1 MIRAGVAI
9 GLLAA
14 TMHAQAA
21 GVTVTVRLAA
31 PDALEAE
38 YVLPAACSKLS
49 FLKRGP
55 GAARI
60 RARWQAQ
67 DSCGAA
73 GGDTL
78 ARGAQACSP
87 LRFRVP
93 ATSDKVAGYPG
104 SFPVGRAVYAHM
116 SNYAVGEDCGPVSY
130 RFAGPATIRAAGR
143 SLDRSAPAHADAS
156 ALLFP
161 ARQPGGSVDYF
172 DPALSKRAVAQIR
185 SVAEG
190 VTRALKRAMPQADY
204 RRPIIAAG
212 LAEEPGGPNIGG
224 SAGDVLLLT
233 LFNWPT
239 DPAPQ
244 HQRQMNKLVAHEVSH
259 RFQMRDAVDSYP
271 DARLIHEGGAEFLRW
286 SVSLRQGW
294 LTPEQA
300 AAELDDA
307 LAECML
313 GTGDRSWRA
322 MPAREID
329 SRRLEYSCGLPAYVY
344 ALAARQGAGTPYGRL
359 DRFYAQLRLGARPE
373 FMRAIECGDASCT
386 PRVLPAI
393 LNGAGPMRA
402 RWTDVLGQTGLAT
415 PRAPRQAH
423 VDAMM
428 LQAITGLMQEDCAGG
443 RSITPAPDRILLD
456 TLPKCRTLRRDA
468 VVVRAEGEPVFGEV
482 QALPAV
488 VAACAARH
496 VVELGLEDGTTL
508 AMPCRTP
515 YQPMTQ
521 VYAVD
526 IGKVMAAL
534 GL

>member
-1 MIRAGVAI
+1 MIQTVLASGLFAI
-9 GLLAA
+9 SLQA
-14 TMHAQAA
+14 AA

-31 PDALEAE
+31 PDALEAAYE
-38 YVLPAACSKLS
+38 LPATCSRLP
-49 FLKRGP
+49 FLKKGAA
-55 GAARI
+55 AARI
-60 RARWQAQ
+60 RGRWQAQ
-67 DSCGAA
+67 DGCGTA
-73 GGDTL
+73 GGEAL

-104 SFPVGRAVYAHM
+104 AFPVGQALYAHM
-116 SNYAVGEDCGPVSY
+116 SNYAVGEECGPVSY
-130 RFAGPATIRAAGR
+130 RFAGPATIRTQGKSYDRSATADADAPALLFPVRQAGR
-143 SLDRSAPAHADAS
+143 SL
-156 ALLFP
+156 
-161 ARQPGGSVDYF
+161 DYF
-172 DPALSKRAVAQIR
+172 DPALGEAAVGQIR

-190 VTRALKRAMPQADY
+190 TARFLRKAMPQAHY

-212 LAEEPGGPNIGG
+212 LAKEPGGPNIGG

-233 LFNWPT
+233 LFNWQASPE
-239 DPAPQ
+239 PQ
-244 HQRQMNKLVAHEVSH
+244 DQRRMNKLVAHEVSH

-294 LTPEQA
+294 LTPQQA

-313 GTGDRSWRA
+313 GTGSRSWRA

-344 ALAARQGAGTPYGRL
+344 ALAARQGVGTPYARL
-359 DRFYAQLRLGARPE
+359 DRFYAQLRAGGRPDFARA
-373 FMRAIECGDASCT
+373 MECGEAACN
-386 PRVLPAI
+386 PQVLPAV
-393 LNGAGPMRA
+393 LGAGEPMRA
-402 RWTDVLGQTGLAT
+402 QWMAVLDQSGLAT
-415 PRAPRQAH
+415 PQAPRQSH

-428 LQAITGLMQEDCAGG
+428 LQAHTQLMQEDCAGG

-456 TLPKCRTLRRDA
+456 TMPKCRTLRQDA
-468 VVVRAEGEPVFGEV
+468 VVVRAEALPVFGGT

-488 VAACAARH
+488 VAACAVRQ

-508 AMPCRTP
+508 AMPCRVP

-521 VYAVD
+521 VYVAD
-526 IGKVMAAL
+526 IDKIIAAL
-534 GL
+534 RL

>member
-1 MIRAGVAI
+1 MIRAGLACGLFAI
-9 GLLAA
+9 GLQA
-14 TMHAQAA
+14 TAG

-31 PDALEAE
+31 ADALEAAYE
-38 YVLPAACSKLS
+38 LPAACTRLS
-49 FLKRGP
+49 FLKKGAD
-55 GAARI
+55 AARI
-60 RARWQAQ
+60 RARWQAP
-67 DSCGAA
+67 DGCGSA

-78 ARGAQACSP
+78 ARGAQACGA

-104 SFPVGRAVYAHM
+104 SFPVGQALYAHM
-116 SNYAVGEDCGPVSY
+116 SNYAVGEECGPVSY

-143 SLDRSAPAHADAS
+143 NFDRSAPAHADAS
-156 ALLFP
+156 SLQFL
-161 ARQPGGSVDYF
+161 ARQSGAGLDYF
-172 DPALSKRAVAQIR
+172 DPALSKTTVARIR
-185 SVAEG
+185 SVADG
-190 VTRALKRAMPQADY
+190 VTRALRREMPQADY
-204 RRPIIAAG
+204 IPPIIAAG

-233 LFNWPT
+233 LFNWPA

-244 HQRQMNKLVAHEVSH
+244 YQRQMNKLVAHEVSH

-307 LAECML
+307 LADCML
-313 GTGDRSWRA
+313 GTGERSWRA

-329 SRRLEYSCGLPAYVY
+329 ARRLEYGCGLPAYVY
-344 ALAARQGAGTPYGRL
+344 ALAARQGEGTPYARL

-373 FMRAIECGDASCT
+373 FMRAMECGEASCT
-386 PRVLPAI
+386 PRLLPAV
-393 LNGAGPMRA
+393 LDGAGPMRA
-402 RWTDVLGQTGLAT
+402 RWAEVLGEIGLAT
-415 PRAPRQAH
+415 PRVPRQAH

-428 LQAITGLMQEDCAGG
+428 LQAITRLVQEVCAGG

-456 TLPKCRTLRRDA
+456 TLPKCSTLRADA
-468 VVVRAEGEPVFGEV
+468 VVKRVEGLPVFGGAE
-482 QALPAV
+482 ALPAI

-496 VVELGLEDGTTL
+496 VVELGLEDGATL

-521 VYAVD
+521 VYAAD
-526 IGKVMAAL
+526 IGKVMKAL

>member
-1 MIRAGVAI
+1 MIHKV
-9 GLLAA
+9 LAA
-14 TMHAQAA
+14 GLFAISLQSAA
-21 GVTVTVRLAA
+21 GGVTVTVRLAA
-31 PDALEAE
+31 PDALEATYE
-38 YVLPAACSKLS
+38 LPAACSRLP
-49 FLKRGP
+49 FLKKGAD
-55 GAARI
+55 AARI
-60 RARWQAQ
+60 RARWQAG
-67 DSCGAA
+67 DGCGSA

-78 ARGAQACSP
+78 ARGVQACGA

-93 ATSDKVAGYPG
+93 ATTDKVAGYPG
-104 SFPVGRAVYAHM
+104 SFPVGQALYAHM
-116 SNYAVGEDCGPVSY
+116 SNYAVGEECGPVSY
-130 RFAGPATIRAAGR
+130 RFSGPATIRAAGR
-143 SLDRSAPAHADAS
+143 SFDRSAPAHADAS
-156 ALLFP
+156 SLLFP
-161 ARQPGGSVDYF
+161 VRQSGGVDYF
-172 DPALSKRAVAQIR
+172 DPALSRTAVAQIR

-190 VTRALKRAMPQADY
+190 VTRTLKRAMPLADY
-204 RRPIIAAG
+204 VPPIIAAG

-233 LFNWPT
+233 LFNWPA

-244 HQRQMNKLVAHEVSH
+244 YQRQMNKLVAHEVSH

-294 LTPEQA
+294 LTPQQA

-307 LAECML
+307 LADCML
-313 GTGDRSWRA
+313 GTGERSWRA

-329 SRRLEYSCGLPAYVY
+329 ARRLEYSCGLPAYVY
-344 ALAARQGAGTPYGRL
+344 ALAARQGEGTPYARL

-373 FMRAIECGDASCT
+373 FTRAMECGGASCT
-386 PRVLPAI
+386 PRVLPAV

-402 RWTDVLGQTGLAT
+402 RWAEVLGEAGLAT

-428 LQAITGLMQEDCAGG
+428 LQAVTRLMQEDCAGG

-468 VVVRAEGEPVFGEV
+468 VVVRAEGLPVFGGA

-496 VVELGLEDGTTL
+496 VVELGMEDGTTL
-508 AMPCRTP
+508 AMPCRAP
-515 YQPMTQ
+515 YQPMAQ

-526 IGKVMAAL
+526 IGKVMEAL